1 MVSHQ
6 PSSASATAAS
16 RRRKQRPRLA
26 PSRAERFSQFSA
38 DASSYVRKDEYPFF
52 AHTGDVEITIRGAVA
67 ADGVETVSNTY
78 LLHQHILARCSGF
91 FAASTSSQWSTAQ
104 PDPANGD
111 ERTRHVGDDHSHGG
125 GGAGGG
131 DKGGSSS
138 AQNTLNSTRP
148 ARRWKYELRHGTV
161 WPDSIIPIL
170 VQTDPFPAQKG
181 GSRRAGDSQSSSPSL
196 SGPGSG
202 GLVTSQPE
210 DGPPAT
216 LNSAQRAFDANPDM
230 RNMLLSGDKFLLRN
244 YDNLFRI
251 FYHYRPI
258 LKDVDAI
265 GAYIE
270 WKYFLKLADLY
281 DALAVVSP
289 CVEYHLLQS
298 QSKLWKHVVKSAG
311 CYLALSYTIRSK
323 VIFKEALINVVG
335 DWFLSQGRPY
345 LKVPDFIYDIAE
357 NKVHELQEKVSRVES
372 QLFRLNLT
380 TAWGERVGP
389 ANDYMGWLAVC
400 LFRQWLAD
408 HTKAQTEPACN
419 NETESDNDHHSEVN
433 HFVPPTFDLC
443 RAYRIL
449 GSDNPSDFLDH
460 KDCEAFLALIPQ
472 LYTPE
477 NLVRFKQ
484 RMADLKALARDLVR
498 PLLHNSLELDL
509 TKFNDPSEILDK
521 PLYFTCTT
529 VEDDDIPWPLEP

>member
-6 PSSASATAAS
+6 LSSASATAAS

-38 DASSYVRKDEYPFF
+38 DASSYVRKDEFPFF
-52 AHTGDVEITIRGAVA
+52 AHTGDVEITIRGAIA

-170 VQTDPFPAQKG
+170 VQTNPFPAQKG

-210 DGPPAT
+210 DG
-216 LNSAQRAFDANPDM
+216 AQRAFDAI
-230 RNMLLSGDKFLLRN
+230 LLRN

-265 GAYIE
+265 GALIE

-298 QSKLWKHVVKSAG
+298 QSKLWKHVVTSAG
-311 CYLALSYTIRSK
+311 CYLALSYRIRSK

-335 DWFLSQGRPY
+335 DWFLSQERPY
-345 LKVPDFIYDIAE
+345 LIVPDFI
-357 NKVHELQEKVSRVES
+357 
-372 QLFRLNLT
+372 
-380 TAWGERVGP
+380 
-389 ANDYMGWLAVC
+389 
-400 LFRQWLAD
+400 
-408 HTKAQTEPACN
+408 
-419 NETESDNDHHSEVN
+419 
-433 HFVPPTFDLC
+433 
-443 RAYRIL
+443 
-449 GSDNPSDFLDH
+449 
-460 KDCEAFLALIPQ
+460 
-472 LYTPE
+472 
-477 NLVRFKQ
+477 
-484 RMADLKALARDLVR
+484 
-498 PLLHNSLELDL
+498 
-509 TKFNDPSEILDK
+509 
-521 PLYFTCTT
+521 
-529 VEDDDIPWPLEP
+529 

>member
-6 PSSASATAAS
+6 LSSASATAAS

-38 DASSYVRKDEYPFF
+38 DASSYVRKDEFPFF
-52 AHTGDVEITIRGAVA
+52 AHTGDVEITIRGAIA

-270 WKYFLKLADLY
+270 WKCFLKLADLY

-298 QSKLWKHVVKSAG
+298 QSKLWKHVVTSAG

-335 DWFLSQGRPY
+335 DWFLSQERPY

-389 ANDYMGWLAVC
+389 ANDYMGWLA
-400 LFRQWLAD
+400 
-408 HTKAQTEPACN
+408 KATTTITAKSIISSHQ
-419 NETESDNDHHSEVN
+419 
-433 HFVPPTFDLC
+433 
-443 RAYRIL
+443 
-449 GSDNPSDFLDH
+449 PSTYAAPIGFY
-460 KDCEAFLALIPQ
+460 KDCEAFLALNPQ

-529 VEDDDIPWPLEP
+529 VEDDDIPWPLEPYVPF